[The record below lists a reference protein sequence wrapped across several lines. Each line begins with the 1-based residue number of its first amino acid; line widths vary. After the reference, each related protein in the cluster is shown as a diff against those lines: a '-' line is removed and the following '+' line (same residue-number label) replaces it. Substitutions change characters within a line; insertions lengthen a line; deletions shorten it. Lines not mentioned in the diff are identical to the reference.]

1 MVDNFEVYHSMGATR
16 DGRPV
21 ARTHLTPT
29 TLLSVTADTA
39 SLHQSIENSGVNK
52 HSGKTY
58 RSWKKTSSTYCSYRS
73 GKLRIYQKTYARR
86 HSPMFFRDITAQM
99 SRPFGETKA
108 LFEATV
114 AIEPTGMAADVS
126 TFDRLAFP
134 LLREA
139 PESWRAQPGISAGLR
154 QSSVQDFVVAEFGK
168 SRYRKDLVRAVAEAT
183 GLEQVAL
190 ASHLRGVVPVDWL
203 VDFIKLP
210 SGGYW
215 SARES
220 DMRTL
225 FKSLA
230 PATARKLLLQDDRRK
245 HSWIVRDAIRD
256 GAAVVNAMPATNLK
270 FKDWQDVHDWSTRE
284 YRKIQ
289 NADREI
295 PQGSIAKKLDGSEL
309 DGIQLTSAKR
319 THELINWGTAMN
331 NCIGGYGEMAVR
343 KTTYLFAAW
352 RGETLIGNMEVSTNG
367 TIRQLVGKHNRP
379 LPATEADTIQKMVKK
394 LTVKEIASA

>member
-1 MVDNFEVYHSMGATR
+1 MTEVFEVYHSVGTTR

-21 ARTHLTPT
+21 ARTYLGPT

-39 SLHQSIENSGVNK
+39 SLHRSQENSGVNK
-52 HSGKTY
+52 HSGKPY

-73 GKLRIYQKTYARR
+73 GKLRIYQKTYATRR
-86 HSPMFFRDITAQM
+86 SPMFFRDITAQM
-99 SRPFGETKA
+99 SRPFGDTKA
-108 LFEATV
+108 LFEA
-114 AIEPTGMAADVS
+114 ALSIEPTGTVGQVS

-139 PESWRAQPGISAGLR
+139 PDSWRAQPGISAGLR
-154 QSSVQDFVVAEFGK
+154 HSTVQDFVVAEFGK
-168 SRYRKDLVRAVAEAT
+168 SRYRKDLVRAVAEAK
-183 GLEQVAL
+183 GLEGVAL

-203 VDFIKLP
+203 VDFIKQ
-210 SGGYW
+210 SSNW

-230 PATARKLLLQDDRRK
+230 PATARKLLLQDDRLK
-245 HSWIVRDAIRD
+245 HSWIITDAIRD
-256 GAAVVNAMPATNLK
+256 GAAVVSAMPATNLK

-284 YRKIQ
+284 RRKIQ
-289 NADREI
+289 SANREI

-309 DGIQLTSAKR
+309 DGIQLTSAKQ
-319 THELINWGTAMN
+319 THELINWGAAMN
-331 NCIGGYGEMAVR
+331 NCIGGYAEMAVR

-352 RGETLIGNMEVSTNG
+352 RGETMIGNMEVSTNG
-367 TIRQLVGKHNRP
+367 TIRQFVGKHNRA
-379 LPATEADTIQKMVKK
+379 LPGADADTIQKMVGK
-394 LTVKEIASA
+394 LTVKDVTHA